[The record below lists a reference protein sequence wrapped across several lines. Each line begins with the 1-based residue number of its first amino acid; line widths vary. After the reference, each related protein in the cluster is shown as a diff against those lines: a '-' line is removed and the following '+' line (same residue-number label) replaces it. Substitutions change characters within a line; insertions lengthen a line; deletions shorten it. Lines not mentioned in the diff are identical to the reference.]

1 MGILS
6 SIDFSTPS
14 GVRSTFTTAGVR
26 TTEVSTDFDTCEVYQ
41 RETSTEY
48 GTAERRCEQK
58 AMTIVETE
66 AQEAEDLAVLYS
78 VGVPSAEWKL
88 GSDGIFGRGTNGAVN
103 GIFSPSDSS

>member
-14 GVRSTFTTAGVR
+14 GVHSPFTTAGVC
-26 TTEVSTDFDTCEVYQ
+26 TTEVSTDFETCEVYQ
-41 RETSTEY
+41 SETSTEY
-48 GTAERRCEQK
+48 GTAKRRCEQM

-66 AQEAEDLAVLYS
+66 AEEAEDLAVLYS

-88 GSDGIFGRGTNGAVN
+88 CSDGKFERGTNGAVDDV
-103 GIFSPSDSS
+103 FSPSDSS